1 MTARDRMTTFED
13 AGLWMQYWARN
24 EKQRPQSA
32 TLSGKHSC
40 TALLNTSQAW
50 RPRPRSE
57 EPGGQ
62 IAQTKS
68 EMGGTRRFP
77 AI

>member
-32 TLSGKHSC
+32 TLSGKHS
-40 TALLNTSQAW
+40 ASAIKHLTSLETKTQVRGTG
-50 RPRPRSE
+50 RPDRSD
-57 EPGGQ
+57 Q
-62 IAQTKS
+62 I
-68 EMGGTRRFP
+68 
-77 AI
+77 